1 MIKAGICREHLVCI
15 QRPGIQHPILCR
27 HPLQNELTAYLAAV
41 CVSECNCASMYL
53 YVCVCVYI
61 SRPDIHALKLMPG
74 TRK

>member
-53 YVCVCVYI
+53 
-61 SRPDIHALKLMPG
+61 
-74 TRK
+74 

>member
-61 SRPDIHALKLMPG
+61 YPVLTFMH
-74 TRK
+74 